1 MTEWLSGVNI
11 PACQLMIGMGVP
23 LHSMH
28 EIVSLFKVPEGQQR
42 ANFDKDPQVCAK
54 PPSTQLCCAVLCCE
68 LMC

>member
-28 EIVSLFKVPEGQQR
+28 EIVSLFNVPEGQQR
-42 ANFDKDPQVCAK
+42 VNFDKDPQVRMHALHACSTCMS
-54 PPSTQLCCAVLCCE
+54 PFLTQL
-68 LMC
+68 